1 MFWPDF
7 WSTPGKNPIW
17 KILDIP
23 CRAEDY
29 EQESGQILIN
39 KRLAWKAVHL
49 ALYFTSDETFLRVS
63 LGDKDACRY
72 SWKVLGTPSYFI
84 RKFVGQAGFDYI
96 KSIDK
101 NKLTKNVKFCGHTM
115 IQYDPFGEILFL
127 HANSIKTY
135 PPLQFPVEK
144 NYHSFKEYKNPWRIY
159 RRYANSAP
167 YCRPRGYSE
176 DGIR

>member
-49 ALYFTSDETFLRVS
+49 ALYFTSDEIFLRVS
-63 LGDKDACRY
+63 LGDKDAC
-72 SWKVLGTPSYFI
+72 
-84 RKFVGQAGFDYI
+84 
-96 KSIDK
+96 
-101 NKLTKNVKFCGHTM
+101 
-115 IQYDPFGEILFL
+115 
-127 HANSIKTY
+127 
-135 PPLQFPVEK
+135 
-144 NYHSFKEYKNPWRIY
+144 
-159 RRYANSAP
+159 
-167 YCRPRGYSE
+167 
-176 DGIR
+176 